1 MATFLHRLGRASFR
15 HKGLVIAVWV
25 LLLALGGVGAATL
38 SGKTVNTFEIPG
50 QESTTALRIIGQ
62 EFGATAEGASAQVVL
77 EVPAGQKITAPDNA
91 AKVAGVVQ
99 ALNALPGAR
108 GATNPLDQAAPT
120 VSPDL
125 RAAYSTVS
133 YGVAPPE
140 VTDAQRQA
148 LLRAVDDARASGL
161 TAEVTGTATQGAAK
175 LGGAAE
181 GLGVVVALVVLALTY
196 GSLVAAGMNLLTAV
210 VGVGIGALGITTLT
224 GFVDLQST
232 TPILAVMLGL
242 AVGIDYALF
251 IVTRFRHELLAGRTV
266 AEAVPLAVGTAGSAV
281 LTAGTTVVIALA
293 GLAVA
298 GIPFLT
304 EMGVAAAATVVVA
317 VLVALTLVPAAL
329 GVVGLRALPRS
340 ARRAL
345 AHESGKHT
353 AVPAADPDPTGRG
366 FFGGWSRLITGRRW
380 LSLVAAVLVLG
391 AVAVPVASMQT
402 SLATSWPDGSTQEK
416 AQGILADRFG
426 AGVSGPLLVL
436 TRGDDAVAR
445 GTQLSTELGRLDGV
459 AVATPAVPSQDGK
472 AALVTVVP
480 KTAPDDAAT
489 TDLVHRMRDLIR
501 EDGSSTP
508 AYVTGQTAVSVD
520 VNATLSEALPVY
532 LVLVVGL
539 AFVLL
544 VLVFRSLLVPVVG
557 VLGFLL
563 TIGASLGATTAVFQW
578 GWAKQLVHAD
588 TTGPLLSLAP
598 IIVVGIL
605 FGLAMDYQVFLVSR
619 MHEAHAHGAR
629 PLQAVRTGF
638 RQAAPVVV
646 AAAAIM
652 FAVFAGFVP
661 EGDATIK
668 PIAFALAIGILADA
682 VVVRMVAV
690 PAALSLLG
698 RAAWWLP
705 RWLQWL
711 PVLDVEGAALER
723 RDSTGERAV
732 TPEAS
737 PTH

>member
-1 MATFLHRLGRASFR
+1 MATFLHRLGRGSFR
-15 HKGLVIAVWV
+15 FRGLVIAVWV
-25 LLLALGGVGAATL
+25 LLLALGGLGAATL
-38 SGKTVNTFEIPG
+38 SGKTVSTFEIPG
-50 QESTTALRIIGQ
+50 QESTTALHLIGE
-62 EFGATAEGASAQVVL
+62 EFGDTADGATAQVVL
-77 EVPAGQKITAPDNA
+77 QVPAGQQITSPENA

-99 ALNALPGAR
+99 ALNALPGAQ
-108 GATNPLDQAAPT
+108 GATNPLDPQNPV

-140 VTDAQRQA
+140 VTDEQRQA
-148 LLRAVDDARASGL
+148 LLRAVDDARGTGL
-161 TAEVTGTATQGAAK
+161 TAEVTGTATQGVAQI
-175 LGGAAE
+175 GGAAE
-181 GLGVVVALVVLALTY
+181 ALGVVVALVVLALTY

-266 AEAVPLAVGTAGSAV
+266 ADAVPLAVGTAGSAV

-345 AHESGKHT
+345 AHESGKHA
-353 AVPAADPDPTGRG
+353 AVPPADPDPAGRG
-366 FFGGWSRLITGRRW
+366 FFSAWSRLVTGRRW
-380 LSLVAAVLVLG
+380 LSLLTAVVALG
-391 AVAVPVASMQT
+391 AVSLPVASLQT
-402 SLATSWPDGSTQEK
+402 SLATSWPDGSTQEE
-416 AQGILADRFG
+416 AQTILADRFG

-436 TRGDDAVAR
+436 TRGADAVER
-445 GTQLSTELGRLDGV
+445 GRQLSTELGGLDGV
-459 AVATPAVPSQDGK
+459 ALVTPAVPSADAQ

-480 KTAPDDAAT
+480 TTAPDAEAT

-501 EDGSSTP
+501 ADGSSTP

-520 VNATLSEALPVY
+520 VNATLAEALPVY

-544 VLVFRSLLVPVVG
+544 VLVFRSILVPVVG
-557 VLGFLL
+557 VVGFLL

-578 GWAKQLVHAD
+578 GWLTALVHAD

-619 MHEAHAHGAR
+619 MHEAHARGTE
-629 PLQAVRTGF
+629 PLTAVRTGF
-638 RQAAPVVV
+638 QQAAPVVV

-652 FAVFAGFVP
+652 FSVFAGFVP

-668 PIAFALAIGILADA
+668 PIAFALAIGVLADA

-698 RAAWWLP
+698 ARAWWLP
-705 RWLQWL
+705 RWLRWL

-723 RDSTGERAV
+723 REGAV
-732 TPEAS
+732 PGTPA
-737 PTH
+737 PVR

>member
-1 MATFLHRLGRASFR
+1 MATFLHRLGAAALR
-15 HKGLVIAVWV
+15 HRGLVIAAWV

-38 SGKTVNTFEIPG
+38 SGKTVNSFEIPG
-50 QESTTALRIIGQ
+50 QESTTALRLIGE
-62 EFGATAEGASAQVVL
+62 EFGDTADGATAQVVL
-77 EVPAGQKITAPDNA
+77 QVPAGQQITSPENA

-99 ALNALPGAR
+99 ALGALPGAQ
-108 GATNPLDQAAPT
+108 GASNPLDPANPT

-125 RAAYSTVS
+125 QAAYSTVS

-140 VTDAQRQA
+140 VTDAQREA
-148 LLRAVDDARASGL
+148 LLRAVDDARGTGL
-161 TAEVTGTATQGAAK
+161 TAEVTGSATQGVSTI
-175 LGGAAE
+175 GGAAE
-181 GLGVVVALVVLALTY
+181 ALGVVVALVVLALTY

-345 AHESGKHT
+345 THEGGKHA
-353 AVPAADPDPTGRG
+353 AVPPADPAPTGRG
-366 FFGGWSRLITGRRW
+366 FFGGWSRLVTGRRW
-380 LSLVAAVLVLG
+380 LSLVAAVVALG
-391 AVAVPVASMQT
+391 AVSIPITSLQT
-402 SLATSWPDGSTQEK
+402 SLATSWPDDSTQEK
-416 AQGILADRFG
+416 AQEILAERFG

-436 TRGDDAVAR
+436 ARGTDAVAR
-445 GTQLSTELGRLDGV
+445 GGELSTELARLDGV
-459 AVATPAVPSQDGK
+459 ALVTPAVPSADGD
-472 AALVTVVP
+472 AALVTVIP
-480 KTAPDDAAT
+480 TTAPDDEAT
-489 TDLVHRMRDLIR
+489 TDLVHRMRDLVR
-501 EDGSSTP
+501 EDASATP

-520 VNATLSEALPVY
+520 VNETLAEALPVY

-544 VLVFRSLLVPVVG
+544 VLVFRSILVPVVG
-557 VLGFLL
+557 VVGFLL

-578 GWAKQLVHAD
+578 GWLKDLVHAD

-619 MHEAHAHGAR
+619 MHEAHAHGAD

-668 PIAFALAIGILADA
+668 PIAFALAVGILADA

-698 RAAWWLP
+698 RSAWWLP
-705 RWLQWL
+705 RWLAWL

-723 RDSTGERAV
+723 RGAA
-732 TPEAS
+732 PA
-737 PTH
+737 PAPNG